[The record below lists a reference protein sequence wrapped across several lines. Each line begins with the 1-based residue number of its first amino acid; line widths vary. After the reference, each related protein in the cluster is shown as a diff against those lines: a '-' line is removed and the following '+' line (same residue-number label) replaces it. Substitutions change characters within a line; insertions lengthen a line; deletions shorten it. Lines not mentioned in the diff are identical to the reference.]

1 MVRSK
6 PSGKSPNKSS
16 SKLKNAENITN
27 NPVNENEDAF
37 HRKNLNIFSYPL
49 IIVFNLLRHILY
61 ELFVF
66 FKYLYT
72 HSSRFVYKRPI
83 ENLEI
88 VTEEQAKV
96 EPQPLTEMAK
106 PSSTDDLLSKQK
118 FYHRKA
124 FEYISQALKIDESQN
139 PEQKEL
145 AINLYKKGIGELEK
159 GISVD
164 CWGGRGEAWIRAQ
177 RLHEKMNINL
187 SMARDR
193 LHFLEQMIA
202 ERLKEA
208 QATLNAFKL
217 PPNRTKA
224 QLLKP
229 TTATRSSTLVNR
241 KPNQKLLVNT
251 EVVKRDTL
259 SEGKIHS
266 SKSTGKLMIGKR
278 PGAIG
283 VMNKSQTLPRNM
295 GGRAMTN
302 GIGAC
307 VNKHV
312 PKPLQTPPA
321 VRRQFSIPGGS
332 PIRNVNSTGRSTP
345 PRSRT
350 PSGNTN
356 HTAQTNNTISVKGVD
371 SKLVQTIMDEI
382 VEGGARVEFSDIA
395 GQEGAKQAMREM
407 VILPSVRP
415 ELFTGLRSP
424 ARGLLLFGPP
434 GNGKTLLARAVA
446 SECQATFFSISA
458 SSLTSKYVGE
468 GEKLVRALFSV
479 ARELQPSIIFIDEID
494 SLLSERSQ
502 SEHEASRRLKTE
514 FLIQFD
520 GLPGNPES
528 ERIVVMAATNRPQEL
543 DEAALRRFPKRIYV
557 ALPDFDTREQLLS
570 RLLTKQN
577 SPLDVSELKKLA
589 QLTDGYSGSDITAL
603 CKDAALEPIRELN
616 VDEVKNMDPQKIR
629 NITITDFNSSLKR
642 IRKSIPPQSLIAM
655 NKWSQQYADISL

>member
-1 MVRSK
+1 M
-6 PSGKSPNKSS
+6 
-16 SKLKNAENITN
+16 
-27 NPVNENEDAF
+27 
-37 HRKNLNIFSYPL
+37 
-49 IIVFNLLRHILY
+49 
-61 ELFVF
+61 
-66 FKYLYT
+66 
-72 HSSRFVYKRPI
+72 
-83 ENLEI
+83 
-88 VTEEQAKV
+88 
-96 EPQPLTEMAK
+96 
-106 PSSTDDLLSKQK
+106 
-118 FYHRKA
+118 
-124 FEYISQALKIDESQN
+124 
-139 PEQKEL
+139 
-145 AINLYKKGIGELEK
+145 
-159 GISVD
+159 
-164 CWGGRGEAWIRAQ
+164 
-177 RLHEKMNINL
+177 
-187 SMARDR
+187 
-193 LHFLEQMIA
+193 
-202 ERLKEA
+202 
-208 QATLNAFKL
+208 
-217 PPNRTKA
+217 
-224 QLLKP
+224 
-229 TTATRSSTLVNR
+229 
-241 KPNQKLLVNT
+241 
-251 EVVKRDTL
+251 
-259 SEGKIHS
+259 
-266 SKSTGKLMIGKR
+266 
-278 PGAIG
+278 
-283 VMNKSQTLPRNM
+283 
-295 GGRAMTN
+295 
-302 GIGAC
+302 
-307 VNKHV
+307 
-312 PKPLQTPPA
+312 
-321 VRRQFSIPGGS
+321 
-332 PIRNVNSTGRSTP
+332 
-345 PRSRT
+345 
-350 PSGNTN
+350 
-356 HTAQTNNTISVKGVD
+356 
-371 SKLVQTIMDEI
+371 QTIMDEI

-520 GLPGNPES
+520 GLPGNPET

-557 ALPDFDTREQLLS
+557 ALPDFDTREQLLA

-577 SPLDVSELKKLA
+577 SPLDGSELKKLA